1 MTNGEFEKVYKDKK
15 LTAYICTQAR
25 RHFKY
30 ADDIED
36 AKQEAWISVS
46 MTNVSCMPG
55 VYENVA
61 YRAIHAYY
69 ERCLRKSVKEIPFS
83 LLNGDK

>member
-1 MTNGEFEKVYKDKK
+1 
-15 LTAYICTQAR
+15 
-25 RHFKY
+25 
-30 ADDIED
+30 
-36 AKQEAWISVS
+36 